1 MSSLLLTTLDTG
13 NTAWMI
19 MATILV
25 LLMSIPG
32 IALLRWFGA
41 PEEYP
46 QHPDADGIH
55 RGSSQF
61 DMGGLRIFLGFLY
74 RICG

>member
-1 MSSLLLTTLDTG
+1 MDDHGHHLGALDVNPWYRTFL
-13 NTAWMI
+13 WW
-19 MATILV
+19 
-25 LLMSIPG
+25 S
-32 IALLRWFGA
+32 GA

-46 QHPDADGIH
+46 EHPDADGIY

-61 DMGGLRIFLGFLY
+61 DMGSLRIFLGILH

>member
-1 MSSLLLTTLDTG
+1 MDDHG
-13 NTAWMI
+13 NHLGAFD
-19 MATILV
+19 V
-25 LLMSIPG
+25 NPG
-32 IALLRWFGA
+32 YSTFLWWFGA

-61 DMGGLRIFLGFLY
+61 DMGGLWIFLGFLY